1 MAEVVD
7 ESESDDEG
15 EGEAERA
22 RLVRVRPRVG
32 ARDPD
37 APRSEVMD
45 EAPSFLEAFVMLG
58 SLWSVGYARVRM
70 ECEGR
75 VEKLRREEVVS
86 CENNKKKLMLF
97 GLCIRCIV

>member
-15 EGEAERA
+15 EGEGERA
-22 RLVRVRPRVG
+22 RLIRVRPRVG

-45 EAPSFLEAFVMLG
+45 EAPSLPEAFIMLG
-58 SLWSVGYARVRM
+58 SLWSVVVRWV
-70 ECEGR
+70 CQGANG
-75 VEKLRREEVVS
+75 V
-86 CENNKKKLMLF
+86 
-97 GLCIRCIV
+97 